1 MRKYFVIVLLV
12 AVSLVNSCKEEKK
25 GPAIKG
31 TIYGANNETI
41 YLMNLLEKNSAPDS
55 VAINANGDFSFAPV
69 IDQPTDYVLY
79 LDQQNYIRLLMLPG
93 EMVTITADASDLAS
107 SYRIE
112 GSELNTKL
120 REMMFHNLESTT
132 VMDSLS
138 MVYQS
143 NEGSPNIQQI
153 IARLQEESRVVF
165 ENERKYL
172 EKIVK
177 ENTYPLISYV
187 ALSMRLAN
195 ENVFDPVEDMLYF
208 EMVDTALAA
217 KYENS
222 KISSLIGNFVH
233 SVKSQI
239 ERQKTASQRL
249 GIGAV
254 APEIA
259 LPNQMGDTVK
269 LSSLRGKYVLLDFW
283 ASWCKPC
290 RVESPTLVQAYWKYK
305 YQGFDI
311 YQVSLDR
318 EKADWVNGIKAD
330 RLSYWKHVSDL
341 QFWQSSAA
349 KLYNVR
355 SIPANFLLDPE
366 GKIIAVNLR
375 GQQLL
380 NKLEEIFAK
389 K

>member
-177 ENTYPLISYV
+177 ENTYPLISYL

>member
-1 MRKYFVIVLLV
+1 MRNLLV
-12 AVSLVNSCKEEKK
+12 ITLFITVSLLNGCKEEKT

-41 YLMNLLEKNSAPDS
+41 YLMNLLEKNAQPDS

-69 IDQPTDYVLY
+69 IDQPVDYVLY
-79 LDQQNYIRLLMLPG
+79 LDQQNFIRLLMLPG
-93 EMVTITADASDLAS
+93 EEVTITADASDLAS
-107 SYRIE
+107 SYQIE
-112 GSELNTKL
+112 GSDLNKKL
-120 REMMFHNLESTT
+120 REVMFHNLESATI
-132 VMDSLS
+132 MDSLS

-143 NEGSPNIQQI
+143 NEGSPEIEQI
-153 IARLQEESRVVF
+153 IRRLQEESRVVF
-165 ENERKYL
+165 EKERSYL
-172 EKIVK
+172 ERFIK
-177 ENTYPLISYV
+177 ENHFPLVSYV

-195 ENVFDPVEDMLYF
+195 ENVFDPVEDLRYF
-208 EMVDTALAA
+208 EMVDTSLAA

-222 KISSLIGNFVH
+222 RISSLISNYIRT
-233 SVKSQI
+233 VKSQV
-239 ERQKTASQRL
+239 ERRNTASQRL
-249 GIGAV
+249 SVGAV

-259 LPNQMGDTVK
+259 LPNPQGDTIK

-290 RVESPTLVQAYWKYK
+290 RIESPTLVQAYWKYK

-318 EKADWVNGIKAD
+318 DKSDWIGGIRAD
-330 RLSYWKHVSDL
+330 RLTHWKHVSDL

-349 KLYNVR
+349 QSYNVR

-366 GKIIAVNLR
+366 GKIISVNLR
-375 GQQLL
+375 GEQLIK
-380 NKLEEIFAK
+380 KLEEVFAK

>member
-1 MRKYFVIVLLV
+1 MKKYFVIVLLV
-12 AVSLVNSCKEEKK
+12 AVSLLNSCKEEKK

-41 YLMNLLEKNSAPDS
+41 YLMNLLEKNVAPDS
-55 VAINANGDFSFAPV
+55 VAINANGDFSFSPM
-69 IDQPTDYVLY
+69 IDQPLDYVLY
-79 LDQQNYIRLLMLPG
+79 LDQQNYIRLIMLPG
-93 EMVTITADASDLAS
+93 ETVTITADAADLAS

-112 GSELNTKL
+112 GSELNSKL

-143 NEGSPNIQQI
+143 NEANPDIQQI
-153 IARLQEESRVVF
+153 ILRLQEESRVVF
-165 ENERKYL
+165 EKERKYL

-177 ENTYPLISYV
+177 DNAYPLISYV

-195 ENVFDPVEDMLYF
+195 ENVFDPVEDMIYF

-222 KISSLIGNFVH
+222 RISSLIGNFVS
-233 SVKSQI
+233 SVKTQVA
-239 ERQKTASQRL
+239 RQKTANQRL
-249 GIGAV
+249 SIGAV

-259 LPNQMGDTVK
+259 LPNQNGDTIK
-269 LSSLRGKYVLLDFW
+269 LSSLKGKYVLLDFW

-318 EKADWVNGIKAD
+318 EKADWIQGIKAD
-330 RLSYWKHVSDL
+330 RLTYWKHVSDL

-366 GKIIAVNLR
+366 GKIVAVNLR

-389 K
+389 